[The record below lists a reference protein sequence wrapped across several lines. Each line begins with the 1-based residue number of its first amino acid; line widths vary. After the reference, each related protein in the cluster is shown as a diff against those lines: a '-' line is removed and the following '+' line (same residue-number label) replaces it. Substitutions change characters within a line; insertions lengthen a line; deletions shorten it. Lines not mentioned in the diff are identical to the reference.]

1 MNAGIPTLASDFTQR
16 LSATRRG
23 ARLARRLA
31 LHQLDAWGI
40 PYGSDVSDTVAHVVA
55 ELAANAV
62 THGYVPGR
70 DFQLR
75 LQLSP
80 DTLRIEVTDTRTE
93 RQPPTPGQAEPPS
106 PESESGRGLLLVQE
120 ISQAWGITERSI
132 GKTIWAEVSLPTD
145 HLTGSTDLPAQ
156 AETAPHPSRHVSHP

>member
-1 MNAGIPTLASDFTQR
+1 MNAETPTLVSDFMQR

-62 THGYVPGR
+62 THGHVPGR
-70 DFQLR
+70 NFQLR

-80 DTLRIEVTDTRTE
+80 HTVRIEVTDTRTE
-93 RQPPTPGQAEPPS
+93 RRPPTPGQAEPPS
-106 PESESGRGLLLVQE
+106 AESESGRGLLLVQE
-120 ISQAWGITERSI
+120 LSQAWGITERSI
-132 GKTIWAEVSLPTD
+132 GKTVWAEVPLPAA
-145 HLTGSTDLPAQ
+145 HLTGRPGLPAQ
-156 AETAPHPSRHVSHP
+156 GETATRPSRHLPHP